1 VNLWQNKKIATDS
14 QMKKLMKYSN
24 QKYPY
29 QEESYKIIGICMEVH
44 RILGKGFLEIVYKD
58 ALEYEFKQQNILYE
72 REKKYEI
79 EYKNI
84 ILPHHFYAD
93 FVVFDKIILE
103 VKAQQGIVENHY
115 KWVINYLTVSKC
127 KLGLIVNF
135 GEDSLIT
142 KRVIL

>member
-1 VNLWQNKKIATDS
+1 MNLWQKKKIATDS

-115 KWVINYLTVSKC
+115 KWVINYLAVSKC

>member
-1 VNLWQNKKIATDS
+1 MNLWQNKKIATDS

-115 KWVINYLTVSKC
+115 KWVINYLAASKC